1 METIV
6 VFTSIR
12 EIEKGEKKRKEISLH
27 NAHIN
32 SIDCATKDATNDSLV
47 VISSPFVYLA
57 TRYFGFP
64 QKYETWKYAFL
75 IVSYEE
81 RKREG
86 GGRLISLFF
95 SFPFFQ
101 PAVGWRLTR
110 PDRSR
115 LRLKA
120 YGGHF
125 VGA

>member
-1 METIV
+1 MLYLLRFER
-6 VFTSIR
+6 S
-12 EIEKGEKKRKEISLH
+12 RKERRRGKKSPFD
-27 NAHIN
+27 AHIN

>member
-1 METIV
+1 MLYLLR
-6 VFTSIR
+6 F
-12 EIEKGEKKRKEISLH
+12 EKGEKKRKEISLH

>member
-6 VFTSIR
+6 VFISIR

-86 GGRLISLFF
+86 GEEGLSLSFF
-95 SFPFFQ
+95 LFHSSSPRWD
-101 PAVGWRLTR
+101 G
-110 PDRSR
+110 D
-115 LRLKA
+115 
-120 YGGHF
+120 
-125 VGA
+125 